1 MREVQVLQH
10 DGNGDGATNHGGPAC
25 ASMARSESQLDGKFL
40 VLQKGA
46 RDIMSDS
53 AETMPRQR
61 GKRKTHTMAR
71 QFCKSI
77 SWILVRKSNDR
88 YTRADCRASSSLRK
102 ESVTEQLQKTH
113 CDRRRETHL

>member
-61 GKRKTHTMAR
+61 KTENPHDGSSVLQIHFLDPGKEIERPIHKGR
-71 QFCKSI
+71 
-77 SWILVRKSNDR
+77 
-88 YTRADCRASSSLRK
+88 
-102 ESVTEQLQKTH
+102 LQGKFIIAKGI
-113 CDRRRETHL
+113 RN